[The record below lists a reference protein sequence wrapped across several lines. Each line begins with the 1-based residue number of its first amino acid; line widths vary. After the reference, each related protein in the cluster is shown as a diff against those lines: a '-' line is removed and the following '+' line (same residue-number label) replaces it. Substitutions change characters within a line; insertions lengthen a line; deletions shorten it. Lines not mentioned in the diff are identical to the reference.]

1 MSDTAYDDLSV
12 AELALKYLEIRDLK
26 DKLRKKYE
34 AKDAILDV
42 EFEAISS
49 RLMVACNE
57 QDASSIKTMYG
68 TVIRS
73 LKVRYDP
80 KDWEAMHE
88 FVLEHS
94 APYLLQK
101 RINEGAMKEFLE
113 ANPEDFP
120 KGMNIV
126 SEYKI
131 TVRKPTKK

>member
-1 MSDTAYDDLSV
+1 M
-12 AELALKYLEIRDLK
+12 AELAAKYLEIRDLK
-26 DKLRKKYE
+26 DRLRKKYE
-34 AKDAILDV
+34 AADAVLEEQFD
-42 EFEAISS
+42 AISS
-49 RLMVACNE
+49 RLMALCNE
-57 QDASSIKTMYG
+57 QDASSIRTIYG

-88 FVLEHS
+88 FILEHK

-113 ANPEDFP
+113 ANPDDFP
-120 KGMNIV
+120 KGMNTV

>member
-12 AELALKYLEIRDLK
+12 ADLALKYLEIRDLK